1 MLWPL
6 VCLRKAVMPPFL
18 LLHATLPC
26 TSVAC
31 AHVLAVYSWCSPAMW
46 LPCIPFRRM
55 LLCTL
60 LGARFA
66 PSNWLHPS
74 GAYSVPA
81 SGGTLATREQT
92 SPRWRGG
99 SGALAFPPSVAWSY
113 GPPHRP
119 NGTQPGACCHP
130 TFLNCLEK
138 MLGTVSWYMLPT
150 KSSTSHLASTKVLHG
165 HSPFH
170 APNRRGRP
178 SGQKHQEGL
187 VFPS

>member
-1 MLWPL
+1 MYASHCRHVLSCIFL
-6 VCLRKAVMPPFL
+6 VLSCDVTTLHSFSPHAALHSAWGKACPQAIGFTRAAVACLREGHWPPE
-18 LLHATLPC
+18 
-26 TSVAC
+26 
-31 AHVLAVYSWCSPAMW
+31 
-46 LPCIPFRRM
+46 
-55 LLCTL
+55 
-60 LGARFA
+60 
-66 PSNWLHPS
+66 NK
-74 GAYSVPA
+74 
-81 SGGTLATREQT
+81 T

-170 APNRRGRP
+170 APNRRGCP
-178 SGQKHQEGL
+178 SGLKHQEGL
-187 VFPS
+187 VFPSSPQGVSKGFPSSPRDKG